1 MSITKNT
8 NNYTINEVLISTLLI
23 ECQNSGLLYTCQMMD
38 GELRVLIEKVRNLG
52 IKIKLLTLQKYILNA
67 YKTANSVPDF
77 YKHVISVLEPLN
89 IQEQEYQNLLH
100 FVKELQH
107 NKILY

>member
-1 MSITKNT
+1 MKNI

-38 GELRVLIEKVRNLG
+38 AELRVLIEKVRNLG
-52 IKIKLLTLQKYILNA
+52 TLIKLLNLRKYIQNA
-67 YKTANSVPDF
+67 YKTETTVEHF
-77 YKHVISVLEPLN
+77 YNNLLLKFEPLN
-89 IQEQEYQNLLH
+89 IQEQEYFH
-100 FVKELQH
+100 IVYFIKELQR